1 MIFNKIKDLK
11 EEGKMI
17 EAIPYV
23 AVFGIAALAVYGI
36 TKIVRAVND
45 LDYPLDFGS
54 DEYLTGLSKKCH
66 ED

>member
-36 TKIVRAVND
+36 TKMVQS
-45 LDYPLDFGS
+45 LYG
-54 DEYLTGLSKKCH
+54 YQSKILVYNNAKLW
-66 ED
+66 

>member
-1 MIFNKIKDLK
+1 MKTDDIK
-11 EEGKMI
+11 GKMI

-36 TKIVRAVND
+36 TKMVQS
-45 LDYPLDFGS
+45 LDGMDIPLDWGQ
-54 DEYLTGLSKKCH
+54 DPYLTELSKKYH

>member
-1 MIFNKIKDLK
+1 VSKTDDIK
-11 EEGKMI
+11 GKMI

-36 TKIVRAVND
+36 TRIVQS
-45 LDYPLDFGS
+45 LDDVDIPLDWGQ
-54 DEYLTGLSKKCH
+54 DPYLTELSKKYH

>member
-1 MIFNKIKDLK
+1 MKTDDIK
-11 EEGKMI
+11 GKMI

-36 TKIVRAVND
+36 TRIVQS
-45 LDYPLDFGS
+45 LDDVDIPLDWGQ
-54 DEYLTGLSKKCH
+54 DPYLTELSKKYH